1 MQRNVYESNLIG
13 KRSTQC
19 HQCSWGQRRKMRT
32 KSYLLWY
39 RLKRSRLLC
48 KEWQDYEAFI
58 KAVGDSPRKNTQLLR
73 FNKSKPHAP
82 GNTYWADS
90 TSRHVRKNFK
100 EKHILGSPNLM
111 RIRKAK
117 TRDEMARCMIAA
129 KKAGYE
135 YEIIGLAAG
144 ISRQRAHQ
152 IIKKHLK
159 Q

>member
-1 MQRNVYESNLIG
+1 
-13 KRSTQC
+13 
-19 HQCSWGQRRKMRT
+19 
-32 KSYLLWY
+32 
-39 RLKRSRLLC
+39 LC

>member
-1 MQRNVYESNLIG
+1 
-13 KRSTQC
+13 
-19 HQCSWGQRRKMRT
+19 
-32 KSYLLWY
+32 
-39 RLKRSRLLC
+39 
-48 KEWQDYEAFI
+48 
-58 KAVGDSPRKNTQLLR
+58 
-73 FNKSKPHAP
+73 
-82 GNTYWADS
+82 
-90 TSRHVRKNFK
+90 VRKKFK

-144 ISRQRAHQ
+144 ISRQAAHQ